1 MNAEEIY
8 RPLGVSPQVCAFGER
23 VLDGLRERFAA
34 VDRIAEA
41 NQAKVLAAMQKNRV
55 SAACFAATTG
65 YGYDDVGRDK
75 LERVYADTFHT
86 EAALVRP
93 QITCGTHALT
103 VALSANLLPGDEL
116 LSPVGAPYDTLEE
129 VIGIRPS
136 PCSLREYG
144 VSYRQADL
152 KPDGTFDFA
161 ADKDVS
167 FEQLITILSR
177 LCATDDELAAAGSD
191 LSAFADGYLAS
202 IWSRGAFAW
211 AADKGL
217 VQGYDEPAGK
227 YLRPGEN
234 VARERVAVVL
244 MRAFEMGIMK

>member
-93 QITCGTHALT
+93 QITCGTHA
-103 VALSANLLPGDEL
+103 
-116 LSPVGAPYDTLEE
+116 
-129 VIGIRPS
+129 
-136 PCSLREYG
+136 
-144 VSYRQADL
+144 
-152 KPDGTFDFA
+152 
-161 ADKDVS
+161 
-167 FEQLITILSR
+167 
-177 LCATDDELAAAGSD
+177 AGRRA
-191 LSAFADGYLAS
+191 AFAG
-202 IWSRGAFAW
+202 RC
-211 AADKGL
+211 
-217 VQGYDEPAGK
+217 
-227 YLRPGEN
+227 
-234 VARERVAVVL
+234 AV
-244 MRAFEMGIMK
+244 